1 MSLADN
7 WSDGNFLPEGEH
19 VVTITGHRM
28 FNYNSGSPGVEF
40 ELRGRN
46 GATGKIAFCL
56 VETIQWRLA
65 QFAKACGLSRDECR
79 DYDPL
84 RSQCHARLH
93 NRQVSVVVEKGAPG
107 KNGKQY
113 NEVTDF
119 RAVESEQSHQTPKPP
134 VAKPQ
139 PPAATREPAPEW
151 VDEPPPEEPPEATEP
166 SEPEP
171 AAATN
176 QQEDP
181 LPW

>member
-1 MSLADN
+1 MNLADN

-19 VVTITGHRM
+19 LVTVVGHRM
-28 FNYNSGSPGVEF
+28 FTYTSQSQGVEF
-40 ELRGRN
+40 ELRKRN

-65 QFAKACGLSRDECR
+65 QFAKACGLTRDECR

-93 NRQVSVVVEKGAPG
+93 NRQVIVVVEKGMPG

-113 NEVTDF
+113 NEVTDY
-119 RAVESEQSHQTPKPP
+119 RAVESEQPHQQ
-134 VAKPQ
+134 AK
-139 PPAATREPAPEW
+139 PPAAKLQPTTATHELGPEW
-151 VDEPPPEEPPEATEP
+151 VDDPPVEEPPEP
-166 SEPEP
+166 SEP
-171 AAATN
+171 AAATR
-176 QQEDP
+176 EDP